1 MAGAMALVSFTYV
14 LPIAAVAMTGL
25 PSDRWSTGGWAD
37 VARATAGNSATG
49 EALALAITIGG
60 MIGAVGTLNALT
72 MALSRLPAVL
82 AEDGYLPKVLA
93 RQIPSTGAPWVAI
106 LTCATAW
113 ALCLHFSFVKLI
125 MLDVLLTGLSIV
137 LQFAALVALRIRE
150 PRLPRPYRVPGGL
163 AGAIAIGIP
172 PAALLVLAVFRNEA
186 EPVGPLNALE
196 FGAIL
201 IAAGFAAYFA
211 SRRNQ
216 KIRIPS

>member
-1 MAGAMALVSFTYV
+1 MPS
-14 LPIAAVAMTGL
+14 
-25 PSDRWSTGGWAD
+25 SDRWSTGGWAGI
-37 VARATAGNSATG
+37 ARATAGNSATG
-49 EALALAITIGG
+49 EALALAITIGE

-113 ALCLHFSFVKLI
+113 ALCLNFSFVKLI

-150 PRLPRPYRVPGGL
+150 PRPTAHTGSGGL
-163 AGAIAIGIP
+163 AGAIAIGIA

-216 KIRIPS
+216 KIRKLS